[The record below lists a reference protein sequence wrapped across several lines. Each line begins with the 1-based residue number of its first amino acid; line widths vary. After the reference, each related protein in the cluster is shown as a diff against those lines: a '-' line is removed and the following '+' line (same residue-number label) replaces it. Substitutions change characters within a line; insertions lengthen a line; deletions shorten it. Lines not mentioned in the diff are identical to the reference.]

1 MADMMD
7 FMGEAGAGGDPMDFV
22 AGGGAAQYAPPAMG
36 VPDGVAGSPLGGNPI
51 AQAMDAVSFGAMGGP
66 AAGEDP
72 FQGMPVTSTGSMG
85 GMSGGIIPEMTKL
98 REWETQHEEELEES
112 ARKEENAKKDTR
124 QKASDEL
131 AKWYQDRHAE
141 LAKRLEVNRAQEQ
154 EMEAGRLAALK
165 PEANPW
171 ERVVDLIDTNSR
183 TADEARDTSRM
194 RSLLIQLKSN
204 PVGTAPA

>member
-1 MADMMD
+1 M
-7 FMGEAGAGGDPMDFV
+7 
-22 AGGGAAQYAPPAMG
+22 AGGGAAQYVPPAMG
-36 VPDGVAGSPLGGNPI
+36 VPDGVAGSPL
-51 AQAMDAVSFGAMGGP
+51 
-66 AAGEDP
+66 
-72 FQGMPVTSTGSMG
+72 
-85 GMSGGIIPEMTKL
+85 GGIIPEMTKL
-98 REWETQHEEELEES
+98 REWETQHEEALEES
-112 ARKEENAKKDTR
+112 ARKEELAKRDTR

-131 AKWYQDRHAE
+131 AKWYQDRTAE
-141 LAKRLEVNRAQEQ
+141 LSKRLEVNRAQEQ

-204 PVGTAPA
+204 PVGTAA